1 MTIKINTKLLGIKGP
16 IEIKPTVGLTE
27 EATNIMIEMLES
39 EVQSDNYS
47 KDKDIDEENLSEEE
61 RQKIEQDNLKK
72 MLEEAKK
79 SQATLNHML
88 DFIGTTL
95 KLTEAQ
101 FKKVKNTISENELGQ
116 YIAYLVQRIQG
127 MSEEQIK
134 LNQEVEIKKRKE
146 QDSKK

>member
-47 KDKDIDEENLSEEE
+47 KDIDEENLSEEE

-95 KLTEAQ
+95 KLTESQ

-146 QDSKK
+146 QVSKK

>member
-27 EATNIMIEMLES
+27 ETTDIMIEMLES

-47 KDKDIDEENLSEEE
+47 KDIDEENLSEEE

>member
-47 KDKDIDEENLSEEE
+47 KDIDEENLSEEE

-95 KLTEAQ
+95 KLTESQ

>member
-47 KDKDIDEENLSEEE
+47 KDIDEENLSEEE

>member
-1 MTIKINTKLLGIKGP
+1 MTIKINTKPLGIKGP

-39 EVQSDNYS
+39 EVQSGDHS
-47 KDKDIDEENLSEEE
+47 KDIDEENLSNEE
-61 RQKIEQDNLKK
+61 RQKLERDGLKK

-79 SQATLNHML
+79 ARATLNHML
-88 DFIGTTL
+88 DFIRTVL
-95 KLTEAQ
+95 KLTESQ
-101 FKKVKNTISENELGQ
+101 FKKVKNTINENELGQ

-134 LNQEVEIKKRKE
+134 LNEEIEIKKRKE
-146 QDSKK
+146 QDPKK

>member
-95 KLTEAQ
+95 KLTETQ